1 MKNYILLWVC
11 LWCAG
16 QLCAETAASKSLDIN
31 IVGHVLDK
39 NTREHLPYISVVLKG
54 TTIGV
59 MTDASGHYFL
69 KFWKTSVSTLY
80 KGLWDNYPFLR

>member
-16 QLCAETAASKSLDIN
+16 QLCAETAVSKSLDIN

-54 TTIGV
+54 TTIYWAQNEMYMGGDRKKREKV
-59 MTDASGHYFL
+59 CRS
-69 KFWKTSVSTLY
+69 
-80 KGLWDNYPFLR
+80 KGCV

>member
-16 QLCAETAASKSLDIN
+16 QLCAETAVSKSLDIN

-59 MTDASGHYFL
+59 MTGSLFFEKFAGGRFL
-69 KFWKTSVSTLY
+69 SRNLF
-80 KGLWDNYPFLR
+80 RRI

>member
-1 MKNYILLWVC
+1 M
-11 LWCAG
+11 
-16 QLCAETAASKSLDIN
+16 
-31 IVGHVLDK
+31 VGHVLDK

-69 KFWKTSVSTLY
+69 KNLAEGDCFLETSSVGYQTERR
-80 KGLWDNYPFLR
+80 KGSLGRGTTWESDLELEENAVR

>member
-59 MTDASGHYFL
+59 MTDAPAVPVCL
-69 KFWKTSVSTLY
+69 LVSIV
-80 KGLWDNYPFLR
+80 GGMVHWFP